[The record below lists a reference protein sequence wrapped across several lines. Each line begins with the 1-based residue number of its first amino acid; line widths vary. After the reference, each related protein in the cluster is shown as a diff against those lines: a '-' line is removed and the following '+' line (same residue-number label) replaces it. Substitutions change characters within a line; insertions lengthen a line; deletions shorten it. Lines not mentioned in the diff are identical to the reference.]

1 MKPLYVDSLNAWVG
15 HLPADVEADIEE
27 IAPMIK
33 VLGYS
38 TSRDPYYGRPDW
50 EVTEKYNKWLATQ
63 DPEAVKN
70 APPELTEG
78 KYPIILYTLLLY
90 YPIEDKDVA
99 KDERDKIRKQ
109 IKENTSNNPRLNT
122 SRRKSQVLQALKS
135 QANQLPP
142 HFDKRNN
149 F

>member
-1 MKPLYVDSLNAWVG
+1 MRLRPPLKKPDCLVC
-15 HLPADVEADIEE
+15 E
-27 IAPMIK
+27 IAISSQSQFAISQ
-33 VLGYS
+33 YS
-38 TSRDPYYGRPDW
+38 QFSQSILQLW
-50 EVTEKYNKWLATQ
+50 LKYRL
-63 DPEAVKN
+63 
-70 APPELTEG
+70 
-78 KYPIILYTLLLY
+78 
-90 YPIEDKDVA
+90 EDKDVD